1 MKVLLSIKPEYAFK
15 IFEGSKKFEY
25 RRTIFKNNS
34 VKSIIVYASSPVQ
47 QVIGE
52 FEIDEILNYDLE
64 TLWNLTH
71 QHSGITKDY
80 YYKYF
85 ADKEYGYAIKIKKV
99 KQYKLPK
106 CLQTDFNIM
115 PPQSFTYLI
124 ES

>member
-106 CLQTDFNIM
+106 YLQTDFNIM